1 MRFSIL
7 KEDKLKQKRGNLMTT
22 VDFITELFCRVADAM
37 RGEKKHSQAK
47 LYPSEVVTIAI
58 LFALKGVGNR
68 AFYRWL
74 ERDYRG
80 LFPNL
85 PDRTRLFRLFNTHR
99 EWTKVFMADHSL
111 IGLVDT
117 YGIELIHPRREGRSD
132 KQIGKKGLSNKRWIV
147 GCKLC
152 YVINHLGLI
161 VDWDVDTANV
171 YDGSAFQDI
180 VEEHQ
185 PFMILFA
192 DDAFEKKDWHPD
204 NLKICHRGEW
214 NSRMIVETVLSMFTL
229 VSHFK
234 KVMHRSWAG
243 LKSRLA
249 FTMAMFNILVQW
261 NGLQVDAFGQVH
273 FSLAPFS
280 L

>member
-1 MRFSIL
+1 
-7 KEDKLKQKRGNLMTT
+7 
-22 VDFITELFCRVADAM
+22 
-37 RGEKKHSQAK
+37 
-47 LYPSEVVTIAI
+47 
-58 LFALKGVGNR
+58 
-68 AFYRWL
+68 
-74 ERDYRG
+74 
-80 LFPNL
+80 
-85 PDRTRLFRLFNTHR
+85 
-99 EWTKVFMADHSL
+99 MAEPSL
-111 IGLVDT
+111 IGVIDS

-132 KQIGKKGLSNKRWIV
+132 QQIGKKGLSNKRWIV

-180 VEEHQ
+180 VERNE
-185 PFMILFA
+185 PYMVLFA
-192 DDAFEKKDWHPD
+192 DEGFVKKDWQPD
-204 NLKICHRGEW
+204 NLKISKRGEW
-214 NSRMIVETVLSMFTL
+214 NSRMIVETVLSMLTL

-234 KVMHRSWAG
+234 KVMHRKWAY

-249 FTMAMFNILVQW
+249 FTMAMFNLLVQW
-261 NGLQVDAFGQVH
+261 DGIQVDEFGCIH